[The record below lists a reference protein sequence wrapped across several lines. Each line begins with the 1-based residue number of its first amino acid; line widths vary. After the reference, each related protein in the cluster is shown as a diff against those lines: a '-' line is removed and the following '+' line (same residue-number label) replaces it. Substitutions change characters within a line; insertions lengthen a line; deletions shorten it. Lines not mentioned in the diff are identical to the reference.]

1 MEMRKKVNR
10 GYRIFNIVASVII
23 GLFTLV
29 CLIPFLLLLIGSF
42 TDNTE
47 VLVKG
52 YSFIPE
58 KWSLDAYKYIFA

>member
-52 YSFIPE
+52 YSFIP
-58 KWSLDAYKYIFA
+58 